1 MNAGSDNVPASVK
14 TQIEESILLG
24 RLFPRERLIEDDL
37 MEKFGAKRHT
47 VRSALNAL
55 QSEGM
60 VEKRKNVGA
69 FVKAYSAKEVR
80 DLYEV
85 RELLERSALL
95 GIEFPLESGLLEELE
110 RVQSKHDDAVSDGN
124 VLAVIRANAQ
134 FHDLVFSLQPNAA
147 LAEAIKNYSNRTHVI
162 RSASFSSQASL
173 QRSKSEH
180 HEMIEALRNQD
191 LSLMETL
198 GKQHLLPSRDA
209 YLQRISLSSH

>member
-1 MNAGSDNVPASVK
+1 MNAGSENLPASVK

-24 RLFPRERLIEDDL
+24 RLFPRERLIEDEL
-37 MEKFGAKRHT
+37 MEKFGAKRHM

-85 RELLERSALL
+85 RELLESSALRN
-95 GIEFPLESGLLEELE
+95 IEFPLGRGVFEALEQ
-110 RVQSKHDDAVSDGN
+110 VQSMHDEAVEDGD

-134 FHDLVFSLQPNAA
+134 FHDSVFSLQPNAA

-173 QRSKSEH
+173 QRSQSEH
-180 HEMIEALRNQD
+180 HEMIEALKNQD

-198 GKQHLLPSRDA
+198 GKKHLIPSRDA
-209 YLQRISLSSH
+209 YLQRISKSSR